1 MNASILLIRLQAFLA
16 QRAVDPESLTAES
29 MVRAMAD
36 WFRLSG
42 VDSPLEEPLSADVL
56 LYRCGG
62 WSEGCATG
70 FKLSI
75 LRRVTE
81 HDGKTDW
88 QAGITLMFEPARF
101 SDLSPLATMSS
112 EWPSLDAF
120 VRAVES
126 SPAYRR
132 CRDLTPMGVM
142 LESGGL
148 R

>member
-1 MNASILLIRLQAFLA
+1 MNASILLTRLQAFLT
-16 QRAVDPESLTAES
+16 QRAVDPEFLTAES
-29 MVRAMAD
+29 MVREMVD
-36 WFRLSG
+36 WFRLSS

-56 LYRCGG
+56 LYRYGG

-70 FKLSI
+70 FKLSL

-81 HDGKTDW
+81 PDGKTDW

-101 SDLSPLATMSS
+101 SDVSPLTTLSS
-112 EWPSLDAF
+112 QWSSLEAF
-120 VRAVES
+120 LRAVES